1 MKKILL
7 SVAGFDPTSGAG
19 ATLDIRVFQHLGFQG
34 MSVLTSLTAQNTKS
48 VKEVHCLPQ
57 KFLKSQYEALRDD
70 VFISGIKVG
79 MVGCGEN
86 MPIIREILQDNLSV
100 QRVVDPVLKSSSGT
114 WLIEREAIP
123 NYISDLKG
131 NASLLTP
138 NREEAGM
145 LSGMKVQTEEDMK
158 KAAEKIYSLSSVP
171 CLITGGDLSNKSTN
185 LLYDGKSFYHFKKEK
200 LKKKVHGTGCC
211 LSSSL
216 LAFLVKG
223 NSLEKACHLATE
235 FTHEAIQNA
244 LQIGRG
250 QHIIS
255 LE

>member
-19 ATLDIRVFQHLGFQG
+19 VSLDLRVFQRFGFQG
-34 MSVLTSLTAQNTKS
+34 MSILTSLTAQNTEK

-57 KFLKSQYEALRDD
+57 EFLRSQYEALRED

-86 MPIIREILQDNLSV
+86 IPIIKDILRDNLAV
-100 QRVVDPVLKSSSGT
+100 PRVVDPVLKSSSGT

-123 NYISDLKG
+123 EYISGLKG

-138 NREEAGM
+138 NREEASL
-145 LSGMKVQTEEDMK
+145 LSGMKVNTEEEMK
-158 KAAEKIYSLSSVP
+158 KAAEKIYSLSSIP
-171 CLITGGDLSNKSTN
+171 CLITGGDLSKKSAN
-185 LLYDGKSFYHFKKEK
+185 LLYDGKSFHLFKKEK
-200 LKKKVHGTGCC
+200 IKKKVHGTGCC

-216 LAFLVKG
+216 LAYLVNS

-235 FTHEAIQNA
+235 FTHRAIQNA
-244 LQIGRG
+244 LQVGRG
-250 QHIIS
+250 QHI
-255 LE
+255 LPL

>member
-19 ATLDIRVFQHLGFQG
+19 ASLDLRVFQHLGFQG
-34 MSVLTSLTAQNTKS
+34 MAVLTSLTAQNTEK

-57 KFLKSQYEALRDD
+57 EFLKSQYEALQDD

-79 MVGCGEN
+79 MVGCGKN
-86 MPIIREILQDNLSV
+86 IPIIKEILRDNPAV
-100 QRVVDPVLKSSSGT
+100 PRVVDPVLKSSSGT

-123 NYISDLKG
+123 NYLRDLKG

-138 NREEAGM
+138 NREEAGL
-145 LSGMKVQTEEDMK
+145 LSGMKVQTEEEMK
-158 KAAEKIYSLSSVP
+158 KAAEKIYSLSSIP
-171 CLITGGDLSNKSTN
+171 CLITGGDLSKKNTN
-185 LLYDGKSFYHFKKEK
+185 LLYDGKSFYLFNKEK

-211 LSSSL
+211 LSSSI
-216 LAFLVKG
+216 LAYLVKG
-223 NSLEKACHLATE
+223 TSLEKACHLATE
-235 FTHEAIQNA
+235 FTHGAIQNA
-244 LQIGRG
+244 LQAGRG

-255 LE
+255 L

>member
-1 MKKILL
+1 MKKTLL

-19 ATLDIRVFQHLGFQG
+19 ASLDLRVFQHLGFHG
-34 MSVLTSLTAQNTKS
+34 MSVLTSLTAQNTEK
-48 VKEVHCLPQ
+48 VNGFHCLPHE
-57 KFLKSQYEALRDD
+57 FLKSQYEALRGD

-86 MPIIREILQDNLSV
+86 MPIIQEILKDNLAV

-114 WLIEREAIP
+114 WLIDQEAIP
-123 NYISDLKG
+123 NYISSLKG

-145 LSGMKVQTEEDMK
+145 LSGMKVRTEEEMK
-158 KAAEKIYSLSSVP
+158 KAAEKIYALSSIP
-171 CLITGGDLSNKSTN
+171 CLITGGDLPKKSTN

-216 LAFLVKG
+216 LAFLVQG

-235 FTHEAIQNA
+235 FTHKAIQNA
-244 LQIGRG
+244 LQVGRG

-255 LE
+255 L